1 MRQKSTKTF
10 IDGLSG
16 SDLSIF
22 LKILETFAAICEKD
36 SLRKQSHFESPPL
49 VSPRNDV

>member
-16 SDLSIF
+16 SDFFES
-22 LKILETFAAICEKD
+22 LETFAAICEKD
-36 SLRKQSHFESPPL
+36 SLRKQSHFDSPPL